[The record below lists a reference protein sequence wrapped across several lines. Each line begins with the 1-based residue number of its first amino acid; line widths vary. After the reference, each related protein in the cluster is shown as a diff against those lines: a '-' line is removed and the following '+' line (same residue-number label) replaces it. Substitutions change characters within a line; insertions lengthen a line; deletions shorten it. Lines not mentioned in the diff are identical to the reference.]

1 MKTPSLASSSASGRT
16 RSTSPLK
23 RQWAE
28 LRLEERG
35 FETEQLDVD
44 ALEDL
49 PNPQAASL
57 LRVMRRIGARRGIL
71 PDDLRE
77 KILRD
82 HNIRKNDLEEW
93 DIAFKDSDAF
103 DGIPCRIPTPSEI
116 RLVCEWNKECTNSK
130 HEEAGW
136 NDEVHFRLLQA
147 ILREPGEKKGGLFN
161 ITTCNTARPH
171 RIFLPKSSGSKM
183 VDFCVYA
190 DSTQQDVVSVK
201 TYEAFCNTNPT
212 KSVNHTDFLRLQM
225 HPIVLSIETKAEN
238 QSLDKA
244 TLQVGTWHA
253 AQWEFLRS
261 SLLYVK
267 RASAA
272 KRSVEQEVKEADEA
286 LSRLP
291 FIPAVIV
298 QGHRWLFVLSTRQ
311 DEKTL
316 LWKEY
321 QFGSTSSVVETYQAV
336 AGLRELISWAEKI
349 YLPWFQKEILA
360 FHKPRPKPQPA
371 TV

>member
-1 MKTPSLASSSASGRT
+1 MNAMLTDS
-16 RSTSPLK
+16 RS
-23 RQWAE
+23 
-28 LRLEERG
+28 
-35 FETEQLDVD
+35 
-44 ALEDL
+44 
-49 PNPQAASL
+49 
-57 LRVMRRIGARRGIL
+57 
-71 PDDLRE
+71 
-77 KILRD
+77 
-82 HNIRKNDLEEW
+82 
-93 DIAFKDSDAF
+93 
-103 DGIPCRIPTPSEI
+103 
-116 RLVCEWNKECTNSK
+116 
-130 HEEAGW
+130 
-136 NDEVHFRLLQA
+136 
-147 ILREPGEKKGGLFN
+147 
-161 ITTCNTARPH
+161 NTARPH